1 MVNYTIIIPHHNI
14 PNLLRRCLHSIPL
27 RDDTQIIVVDDCS
40 DEVYKS
46 DLSSLEK
53 DYSHVDFYYSEIC
66 KGGGAARNIGLKHA
80 IGKYILFADADDFY
94 NYCIYDILDD
104 YINEDSDVVFFNAN
118 SLDSDTYLH
127 RNRIWHLNV
136 MHEKYKTSPDKAITS
151 FRYLYGEP
159 SSKLIKRELIEKNN
173 IFFDETR
180 IHNDTKFSYMVG
192 YFANKIK
199 VDYRAL
205 YCLTDRS
212 ESVSKN
218 LSHQAQL
225 IRTKVFSEKNRFLI
239 DHKIPVFDEI
249 LTWPFSNYLMQF
261 DFRKFHD
268 CLLISYKYHF
278 SLIYIIKKIILTK
291 IQHLIRFVK

>member
-1 MVNYTIIIPHHNI
+1 
-14 PNLLRRCLHSIPL
+14 
-27 RDDTQIIVVDDCS
+27 
-40 DEVYKS
+40 
-46 DLSSLEK
+46 
-53 DYSHVDFYYSEIC
+53 
-66 KGGGAARNIGLKHA
+66 
-80 IGKYILFADADDFY
+80 
-94 NYCIYDILDD
+94 
-104 YINEDSDVVFFNAN
+104 
-118 SLDSDTYLH
+118 
-127 RNRIWHLNV
+127 

-151 FRYLYGEP
+151 LRYLYGEP

-261 DFRKFHD
+261 DFVKFHD